1 MAARRPPPLTPEE
14 RQRERRSR
22 HARWKASL
30 SDRDWARISAL
41 ARQVTPIFTP
51 ARLDDLD
58 APGIAVGVC
67 PAGEERR
74 SSGERIGAMLEGS
87 VAVLVWPKP

>member
-1 MAARRPPPLTPEE
+1 LVTRRPPPPTAQDLD
-14 RQRERRSR
+14 RARRER

-30 SDRDWARISAL
+30 SDRDWARILAL
-41 ARQVTPIFTP
+41 AKEVTPLYVP

-67 PAGEERR
+67 PVGHETRT
-74 SSGERIGAMLEGS
+74 SGERIGTVRAGQ
-87 VAVLVWPKP
+87 VAVLVWEK